1 MDFRRSTPHD
11 AEGIAELERRIFPD
25 PWDWRS
31 VSDLIT
37 TEGAMCFTAADD
49 GGRVVAYVI
58 GRLIPPEGEIYRVA
72 VAPEHRRR
80 GIAYRLLDY
89 AVKTSRG
96 DGLENIFLEVRSM
109 NTAAIKLYSAY
120 GFAEVGRRR
129 GYYRNPT
136 DDAIIMLKASRAD
149 LMY

>member
-11 AEGIAELERRIFPD
+11 APGIARLEEEIFPD
-25 PWDWRS
+25 PWGWRS

-37 TEGAMCFTAADD
+37 GEGAMCFTAEEN
-49 GGRVVAYVI
+49 GRVVAYVI

-72 VAPEHRRR
+72 VAPEYRRR
-80 GIAYRLLDY
+80 GVAYRLLDY

-96 DGLENIFLEVRSM
+96 RGLENIFLEVRSE
-109 NTAAIKLYSAY
+109 NIAAIKLYTAY
-120 GFAEVGRRR
+120 GFTEVGRRR
-129 GYYRNPT
+129 GYYHNPP
-136 DDAIIMLKASRAD
+136 DDAIIMLKANRVD